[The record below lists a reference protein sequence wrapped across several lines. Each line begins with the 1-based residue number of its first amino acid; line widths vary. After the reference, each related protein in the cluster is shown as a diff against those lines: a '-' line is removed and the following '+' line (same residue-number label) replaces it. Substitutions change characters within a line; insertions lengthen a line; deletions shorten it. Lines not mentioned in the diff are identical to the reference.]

1 VRLGISGREQDEKKT
16 MKTVLFFLA
25 VIACL
30 LASGC
35 AQQARPPSRG
45 QPAKPLTAT
54 TTATAEEWFDRANES
69 YKKGDYDKAIAEYG
83 KVLEAAPQQTD
94 AYFNRGNTWADKGDY
109 DRAIADYGKASEIIP
124 QFADAYFNQTG
135 MWTKKLD
142 YGRAIRTFSLLLQVI
157 KRSLSRRRS

>member
-35 AQQARPPSRG
+35 AQQSGPPTRG
-45 QPAKPLTAT
+45 QPAKPLTPT

-69 YKKGDYDKAIAEYG
+69 YKKGDYGQAIAEYS
-83 KVLEAAPQQTD
+83 KVLETAPQQTD
-94 AYFNRGNTWADKGDY
+94 AYFNRGNAWADKGDY
-109 DRAIADYGKASEIIP
+109 DRAIADYSKALEITP
-124 QFADAYFNQTG
+124 QFADAYFNRGG

-142 YGRAIRTFSLLLQVI
+142 YGRANRTCSLLMQVI
-157 KRSLSRRRS
+157 KRSLSWR